1 MTINML
7 FGLFG
12 GMAMLLYGMRLVGEG
27 LQLAAGGKLRHVL
40 GTLTSN
46 RVKGLLAGAGI
57 TAIIQSSGATTVML
71 VSFASSGLITLP
83 QTLGVIL
90 GADIGTTLTVQL
102 IAFQIADSS
111 QGLSVMNCCSFCE
124 STPKRSAMGPMD
136 LRCPGMSNPST

>member
-40 GTLTSN
+40 GNSTSN

-90 GADIGTTLTVQL
+90 GADIGTTLHRPAHRL
-102 IAFQIADSS
+102 PNRRLRPCACGGRGLRSS
-111 QGLSVMNCCSFCE
+111 SGLSGRYSAT
-124 STPKRSAMGPMD
+124 SAKRFWGSA
-136 LRCPGMSNPST
+136 